1 MKLWL
6 EKGGW
11 ASSRARSVIG
21 QKRTE
26 EIRSIAVIRH
36 AALGDQVLTRPFLLE
51 SRRFFPNASITL
63 SLIDS
68 YRYGAPVDLVDRVH
82 VAAGRG
88 QPQLPLRAQ
97 LAKARELGPHD
108 LLFDFAATARSYW
121 LCAITR
127 AWLKIG
133 FPYRHRLG
141 RMLYDVTILRSDFR
155 FEAENMLD
163 ALNLFGCKTQYPIRY
178 GLPEPPAQ
186 RTRPYV
192 IYFPG
197 ASVATKQW
205 PPEQFT
211 QLIARMAQAHPEIE
225 HLVLEGIAPYDSV
238 RSIVGPLQGVANVSS
253 QGARELPE
261 TVSLLKGASL
271 VVSNDTGIRNLAI
284 AAETPT
290 VGIFFSTV
298 PFRYWPRSESHDVVF
313 SPAGAVPSVAE
324 VALAVEQA
332 ISRLTVP
339 VP

>member
-11 ASSRARSVIG
+11 ASSRARSAVG
-21 QKRTE
+21 QKRPE

-51 SRRFFPNASITL
+51 ARRFFPNASITL

-68 YRYGAPVDLVDRVH
+68 YRYGAPTDLVDRVH

-88 QPQLPLRAQ
+88 QPQLALRAQ
-97 LAKARELGPHD
+97 IAKARELGPHD
-108 LLFDFAATARSYW
+108 ILFDFAATTRSYW
-121 LCAITR
+121 LCALTR

-141 RMLYDVTILRSDFR
+141 RMLYDITILRSDFR
-155 FEAENMLD
+155 FEAEILLD
-163 ALNLFGCKTQYPIRY
+163 ALNLLGCKTESPVRY

-186 RTRPYV
+186 RNRPYIV
-192 IYFPG
+192 YFPG
-197 ASVATKQW
+197 ASTTTKQW
-205 PPEQFT
+205 PAENFV
-211 QLIARMAQAHPEIE
+211 QLIARIAQAYPGIE
-225 HLVLEGIAPYDSV
+225 HLVLEGIAPLDSV
-238 RSIVGPLQGVANVSS
+238 RPIVGPLQGLANVSA
-253 QGARELPE
+253 QGTRELPE
-261 TVSLLKGASL
+261 AVSLLKGALL

-298 PFRYWPRSESHDVVF
+298 PFRYWPRAESHDVVF
-313 SPAGAVPSVAE
+313 TPDGTVPGVTE
-324 VALAVEQA
+324 VAAAVERA
-332 ISRLTVP
+332 ITRLTVP
-339 VP
+339 